1 MNPYFDS
8 KEEVLTALESD
19 EAQGLRSEQVK
30 SKQAQF
36 GRNQLVEKRRK
47 PIGSVL

>member
-19 EAQGLRSEQVK
+19 EAQGLSSEQ
-30 SKQAQF
+30 
-36 GRNQLVEKRRK
+36 EKRRK